1 MSPRQRRIHRNKAL
15 SNLRTIIAVDQGTT
29 SSRAVLFD
37 EEGNILAQQSAEFTQ
52 HFPAD
57 GWVEHDPNEIWQ
69 TTLDVTSAIVTAARS
84 LDSMP
89 LAIGI
94 TNQRE
99 TAIIWDRATGKP
111 IHNAIVW
118 QDRRTAD
125 ICAMMKTAG
134 KEAMVIQKTGLLLDP
149 YFTATKLSWIL
160 DNVEG
165 ARERAI
171 AGELCF
177 GTVDSFLIWRMT
189 GGRMHVT
196 DATNAS
202 RTSLYNI
209 HENQWDDELLA
220 LFAVPREGLPQ
231 VMDCAAEFGVC
242 DESLFEAKIPI
253 RGVAGD
259 QQAAAIGQG
268 CFTPGALKSTYG
280 TGCFVIINTGDKA
293 VASRNKLLT
302 TIGYRIGGR
311 TTYALEGSI
320 FVSGAIVQWLR
331 DGMKLIASASETEV
345 IAAAQTCK
353 QWHLYGSSPD
363 RPWRTALG
371 TERTRRHLWYHARHR
386 SSGFGACST
395 GVGGLP
401 D

>member
-189 GGRMHVT
+189 GGRMSLT
-196 DATNAS
+196 PPMPAAPAS
-202 RTSLYNI
+202 ITFMKIN
-209 HENQWDDELLA
+209 
-220 LFAVPREGLPQ
+220 
-231 VMDCAAEFGVC
+231 VMMNWPYLC
-242 DESLFEAKIPI
+242 
-253 RGVAGD
+253 
-259 QQAAAIGQG
+259 
-268 CFTPGALKSTYG
+268 
-280 TGCFVIINTGDKA
+280 
-293 VASRNKLLT
+293 
-302 TIGYRIGGR
+302 
-311 TTYALEGSI
+311 
-320 FVSGAIVQWLR
+320 
-331 DGMKLIASASETEV
+331 
-345 IAAAQTCK
+345 
-353 QWHLYGSSPD
+353 
-363 RPWRTALG
+363 
-371 TERTRRHLWYHARHR
+371 
-386 SSGFGACST
+386 
-395 GVGGLP
+395 
-401 D
+401 